1 MELCKANARA
11 VLLIN
16 KGKPDL
22 STQYVRIL
30 DKEGGFTRRLRRER
44 LSKKLSAFV
53 PFHGCVSARTHIATH
68 SRSLYTF
75 HVEYP
80 FPPVGIVGAAD
91 GKNRRAFFFGSARL
105 RLSPMKRSTLPTIGL
120 CLVVAVV
127 YFAGAE
133 LGLSLASLHE
143 NVTAVWPPTGIAIAS
158 LLLFGPRVL
167 PGVFLGALAA
177 NIPTSLPIPFAFG
190 IAIGNTLEALAAW
203 FLLRRSK
210 RWRNSFDS
218 VGEVLTFIVYA
229 AVLATL
235 VSATIGSLSVCFGD
249 PSRWKDFTPFWL
261 TWWMG
266 DGFGALIFTPLII
279 SWSSS
284 RRINPGDMPE
294 IASLFVLLII
304 VVLIVFGGWFPGP
317 VKTYPLAYLCLP
329 CLLWAALRFD
339 QRIVTSAIVLIT
351 GVAVW
356 GARHGY
362 GPFIQ
367 PGSNN
372 VTLLLLISFVGT
384 SSLMTLFVA
393 AVTSERRRLGSELSL
408 HRRRVEDIVQ
418 HVPGVVWEAWGKPET
433 GNQRIDFVS
442 SHVEKMLG
450 YSAEEWLSTPNFWLS
465 VVHPDDKERAA
476 AEAAAIFASGKG
488 GTSRFRWMHKDGRE
502 VWVEAQS
509 IVVNDE
515 SGPVGMRG
523 VTMDITA
530 AVMAE
535 IERAELLQRE
545 SHARQQAEEASR
557 LKEEFLATVSH
568 ELRTPL
574 NAVVGWSRLL
584 RSGQLDQ
591 DGAAHAVEVIQ
602 RNAAAQRQIIED
614 LLDVSRIITGRLRI
628 NTQSVDLL
636 LIIHA
641 AIDAVRPA
649 AEAKAITIST
659 HIEAPDSI
667 VRADSE
673 RLQQVL
679 WNLLA
684 NAVKFTPA
692 GGKVDVNLAQH
703 GSLAEIRIEDSGPGV
718 PSEFLPRIFERFSQA
733 DGSST
738 RKHGGLGLGLAI
750 VRHLVELHGGTVSAA
765 NREEGGAVLTVRLP
779 IVAVGSAQFEIY

>member
-1 MELCKANARA
+1 
-11 VLLIN
+11 
-16 KGKPDL
+16 
-22 STQYVRIL
+22 
-30 DKEGGFTRRLRRER
+30 
-44 LSKKLSAFV
+44 
-53 PFHGCVSARTHIATH
+53 
-68 SRSLYTF
+68 
-75 HVEYP
+75 
-80 FPPVGIVGAAD
+80 
-91 GKNRRAFFFGSARL
+91 
-105 RLSPMKRSTLPTIGL
+105 MKRSTLPTIGL
-120 CLVVAVV
+120 CLAVAVV

-143 NVTAVWPPTGIAIAS
+143 NVTPVWPPTGIAIAS
-158 LLLFGPRVL
+158 VLIFGPRVL

-177 NIPTSLPIPFAFG
+177 NLPTSLPIPFAFG

-218 VGEVLTFIVYA
+218 VGEVLTFVVFA

-235 VSATIGSLSVCFGD
+235 VSATIGSISVCFGE
-249 PSRWKDFTPFWL
+249 PAQWKGFTSLWL

-266 DGFGALIFTPLII
+266 DGFGALIFSPLIL

-284 RRINPGDMPE
+284 PRINREDVPE
-294 IASLFVLLII
+294 ILSLFVLLLI
-304 VVLIVFGGWFPGP
+304 VVLIVFAGWFPGP

-351 GVAVW
+351 VLAVW
-356 GARHGY
+356 GARQGY

-367 PGSNN
+367 PSSRN
-372 VTLLLLISFVGT
+372 VTLLLLVSFVGT
-384 SSLMTLFVA
+384 SALMTLLVA
-393 AVTSERRRLGSELSL
+393 AITSERRRLGSEVAI

-418 HVPGVVWEAWGKPET
+418 HVPGVVWEAWGKPDAA
-433 GNQRIDFVS
+433 NQRIDFVS
-442 SHVEKMLG
+442 SHVENMLG

-465 VVHPDDKERAA
+465 IVHPDDRERAG

-488 GTSRFRWMHKDGRE
+488 GASRFRWMHRDGHE
-502 VWVEAQS
+502 VWVEGHS
-509 IVVNDE
+509 IVVSDE
-515 SGPVGMRG
+515 NGPAGMRG
-523 VTMDITA
+523 VTLDITA
-530 AVMAE
+530 AVKAE
-535 IERAELLQRE
+535 SERAELLERE

-584 RSGQLDQ
+584 RSGQLDE
-591 DGAAHAVEVIQ
+591 DGAAHAVEVIE

-614 LLDVSRIITGRLRI
+614 LLDVSRIITGKLRI
-628 NTQSVDLL
+628 NTQSVDVL

-649 AEAKAITIST
+649 AEAKEIRIST

-692 GGKVDVNLAQH
+692 RGTVDLYLEQH
-703 GSLAEIRIEDSGPGV
+703 GSLAEIRIEDSGPGI
-718 PSEFLPRIFERFSQA
+718 PPEFLPRIFERFSQA

-765 NREEGGAVLTVRLP
+765 NRDGAGAVLIVRLP
-779 IVAVGSAQFEIY
+779 ITVSRELENFSRKDAKAQRHLSRLSKSDL

>member
-1 MELCKANARA
+1 
-11 VLLIN
+11 
-16 KGKPDL
+16 
-22 STQYVRIL
+22 
-30 DKEGGFTRRLRRER
+30 
-44 LSKKLSAFV
+44 
-53 PFHGCVSARTHIATH
+53 
-68 SRSLYTF
+68 
-75 HVEYP
+75 
-80 FPPVGIVGAAD
+80 
-91 GKNRRAFFFGSARL
+91 
-105 RLSPMKRSTLPTIGL
+105 MKRSQLAPIGL
-120 CLVVAVV
+120 SLIVAIV

-143 NVTAVWPPTGIAIAS
+143 NVTPVWPPTGIAIAA
-158 LLLFGPRVL
+158 LLIFGPRVL

-177 NIPTSLPIPFAFG
+177 NLSTSLPIPFTFG
-190 IAIGNTLEALAAW
+190 IATGNTLEALAAW
-203 FLLRRSK
+203 FLLRQSK

-218 VGEVLTFIVYA
+218 VGEVLTFVVYA

-235 VSATIGSLSVCFGD
+235 VSATMGSLSVYFGD
-249 PSRWKDFTPFWL
+249 PKQDDFWSLWL

-266 DGFGALIFTPLII
+266 DGFGALIVAPFIL
-279 SWSSS
+279 SWSMS
-284 RRINPGDMPE
+284 RKIDGEDMPE
-294 IASLFVLLII
+294 ITSLFVLLII

-317 VKTYPLAYLCLP
+317 IKTYPLAYLSLP

-339 QRIVTSAIVLIT
+339 QRIVTSAIVLMAS
-351 GVAVW
+351 VAVW
-356 GARHGY
+356 GLKHGY
-362 GPFIQ
+362 GPFVQ
-367 PGSNN
+367 GSAN
-372 VTLLLLISFVGT
+372 VSLLLLISFVGT
-384 SSLMTLFVA
+384 TSLMTLLVA
-393 AVTSERRRLGSELSL
+393 AVTSERTRAEAEKWKLGSELAL

-418 HVPGVVWEAWGKPET
+418 HIPGVVWEAWGKPDAA
-433 GNQRIDFVS
+433 NQRIDFVS

-465 VVHPDDKERAA
+465 IVHPDDKERAA
-476 AEAAAIFASGKG
+476 AEATAIFASGKSG
-488 GTSRFRWMHKDGRE
+488 SSRFRWVHKDGHE

-509 IVVNDE
+509 IVVCDE
-515 SGPVGMRG
+515 NGPAGMRG
-523 VTMDITA
+523 VTLDITA
-530 AVMAE
+530 AVKAE
-535 IERAELLQRE
+535 IERAELLERE

-574 NAVVGWSRLL
+574 SAVVGWSRLL
-584 RSGQLDQ
+584 RSGQLDGE
-591 DGAAHAVEVIQ
+591 GAAHAVEVIE

-614 LLDVSRIITGRLRI
+614 LLDVSRIITGKLRI
-628 NTQSVDLL
+628 NTEPVDLL
-636 LIIHA
+636 LSIHG

-649 AEAKAITIST
+649 AEAKEITIST

-667 VRADSE
+667 GRADRE

-692 GGKVDVNLAQH
+692 RGTVDLFLERH

-718 PSEFLPRIFERFSQA
+718 PADFLPHIFERFSQA

-765 NREEGGAVLTVRLP
+765 NREQGGAVLTVRLP
-779 IVAVGSAQFEIY
+779 LTADYADPKSDLSIRAIRG